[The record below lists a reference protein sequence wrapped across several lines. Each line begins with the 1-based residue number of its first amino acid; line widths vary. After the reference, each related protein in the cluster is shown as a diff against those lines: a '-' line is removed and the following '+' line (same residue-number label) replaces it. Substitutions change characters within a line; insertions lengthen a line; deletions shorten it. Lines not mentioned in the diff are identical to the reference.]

1 MHEDL
6 DFKFEDGKNSV
17 HNVTVYALS
26 TCGFCKR
33 ALKFLR
39 ENSIAFRYIYVD
51 HLDPEVKSQLKAD
64 LMEKYKRRV
73 SYPFLIID
81 ADTDNEKVF
90 TGFVNEL
97 WAELFGLPT
106 KQN

>member
-6 DFKFEDGKNSV
+6 KFEFEDGKNSV

-39 ENSIAFRYIYVD
+39 DNSIAFRYIYVD
-51 HLDPEVKSQLKAD
+51 YLDPEVKSQLKAD
-64 LMEKYKRRV
+64 LKEKYNRRV
-73 SYPFLIID
+73 TYPFLILD
-81 ADTDNEKVF
+81 ADTEAEKVF
-90 TGFVNEL
+90 TGFVNDV
-97 WAELFGLPT
+97 WTDLFGLPA
-106 KQN
+106 Q